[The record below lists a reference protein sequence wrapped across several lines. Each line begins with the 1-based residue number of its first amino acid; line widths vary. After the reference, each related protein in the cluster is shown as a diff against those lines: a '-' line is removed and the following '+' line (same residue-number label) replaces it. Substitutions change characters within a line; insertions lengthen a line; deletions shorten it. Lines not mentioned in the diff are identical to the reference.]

1 MQSQYG
7 HVYNHDPW
15 AHNYDRN
22 VQNEDDPIRTGY
34 EATLNCVI
42 EQAKIQPADC
52 VLELGSGTGNLTVR
66 IPECR
71 QITCVDLSEK
81 MTTQARAKLAGRT
94 NIHFVQA
101 DVLAYLAD
109 DSLHAGAPQ
118 FQADA
123 PQFQADSPQFQ
134 ADSPQFQADSPQ
146 FQADSPQFDVLVS
159 TYTIHH
165 LTEPEKQQ
173 LFAHIH
179 RRLRPGGRAVFG
191 DLMIADQ
198 ASEPRVQQHFRDIGQ
213 PEVAEDIDEEFFWY
227 VDAAQA
233 GLAALGFQVQIERF
247 SALSWGIA
255 ALKLD

>member
-22 VQNEDDPIRTGY
+22 VQNEADPIRTGY
-34 EATLNCVI
+34 EATLDWVI
-42 EQAKIQPADC
+42 EQANIHPADC

-109 DSLHAGAPQ
+109 DSLHAGA
-118 FQADA
+118 
-123 PQFQADSPQFQ
+123 
-134 ADSPQFQADSPQ
+134 PQFQADSPQ

-227 VDAAQA
+227 VDSAQA

-255 ALKLD
+255 ALKPD

>member
-22 VQNEDDPIRTGY
+22 VQNEADPIRTGY
-34 EATLNCVI
+34 EATLDWVI
-42 EQAKIQPADC
+42 EQANIHPADC

-123 PQFQADSPQFQ
+123 PQFQADSPQF
-134 ADSPQFQADSPQ
+134 
-146 FQADSPQFDVLVS
+146 DVLVS

-227 VDAAQA
+227 VDSAQA

>member
-22 VQNEDDPIRTGY
+22 VQNEADPIRTGY
-34 EATLNCVI
+34 EATLNWVI

-52 VLELGSGTGNLTVR
+52 VLELGSGTGNLTVH

-109 DSLHAGAPQ
+109 DRLHTGAPQ
-118 FQADA
+118 FQADG
-123 PQFQADSPQFQ
+123 PQFVDAS
-134 ADSPQFQADSPQ
+134 
-146 FQADSPQFDVLVS
+146 QFDVLVS

-191 DLMIADQ
+191 DLMIANQ

-213 PEVAEDIDEEFFWY
+213 PEVAEDIDEEFFRY
-227 VDAAQA
+227 VDSAQA

-255 ALKLD
+255 ALKPD

>member
-22 VQNEDDPIRTGY
+22 VQNEADPIRTGY
-34 EATLNCVI
+34 EATLNWVI

-109 DSLHAGAPQ
+109 DRLHTGAPQ
-118 FQADA
+118 FQADG
-123 PQFQADSPQFQ
+123 PQFVDAS
-134 ADSPQFQADSPQ
+134 
-146 FQADSPQFDVLVS
+146 QFDVLVS

-191 DLMIADQ
+191 DLMIANQ

-227 VDAAQA
+227 VDSAQA

-255 ALKLD
+255 ALKPD

>member
-22 VQNEDDPIRTGY
+22 VQNEADPIRTGY
-34 EATLNCVI
+34 EATLDWVI
-42 EQAKIQPADC
+42 EQANIHPADC

-81 MTTQARAKLAGRT
+81 MTTQARAKLAGCT

-109 DSLHAGAPQ
+109 DSLHAGA
-118 FQADA
+118 
-123 PQFQADSPQFQ
+123 
-134 ADSPQFQADSPQ
+134 PQFQADSPQ

-198 ASEPRVQQHFRDIGQ
+198 ATELRVQQHFRDIGQ

>member
-22 VQNEDDPIRTGY
+22 VQNEADPIRTGY
-34 EATLNCVI
+34 EATLDWVI
-42 EQAKIQPADC
+42 EQANIHPADC

-123 PQFQADSPQFQ
+123 PQFQADSPQF
-134 ADSPQFQADSPQ
+134 
-146 FQADSPQFDVLVS
+146 DVLVS

-179 RRLRPGGRAVFG
+179 RRLRPGGRAVSG

-227 VDAAQA
+227 VDSAQA

-255 ALKLD
+255 ALKPD

>member
-22 VQNEDDPIRTGY
+22 VQNEADPIRTGY
-34 EATLNCVI
+34 EATLNWVI

-101 DVLAYLAD
+101 DVLAYLAN

-123 PQFQADSPQFQ
+123 
-134 ADSPQFQADSPQ
+134 PQ

-227 VDAAQA
+227 VDSAQA

-255 ALKLD
+255 ALKPD

>member
-22 VQNEDDPIRTGY
+22 VQNEADPIRTGY
-34 EATLNCVI
+34 EATLDWVI
-42 EQAKIQPADC
+42 EQANIHPADC

-118 FQADA
+118 FQAD
-123 PQFQADSPQFQ
+123 
-134 ADSPQFQADSPQ
+134 SPQ

-179 RRLRPGGRAVFG
+179 RRLRPGGRAVSG

-227 VDAAQA
+227 VDSAQA

-255 ALKLD
+255 ALKPD

>member
-22 VQNEDDPIRTGY
+22 VQNEADPIRTGY
-34 EATLNCVI
+34 EATLDWVI
-42 EQAKIQPADC
+42 EQANIHPADC

-123 PQFQADSPQFQ
+123 PQFQADSPQF
-134 ADSPQFQADSPQ
+134 
-146 FQADSPQFDVLVS
+146 DVLVS

-227 VDAAQA
+227 VDSAQA

-255 ALKLD
+255 ALKPD